1 MKMFDTDL
9 SGRTALVTGSTRGIG
24 YATAAGLASM
34 GATVLVNGRT
44 ADTVGHAI
52 NQLQVRVPDGRFA
65 AAPGDL
71 GTAAGCEAVIAAAP
85 AVDVLVNNTGI
96 YEPKPFE
103 ETPDEDWQR
112 MFDVNVMSGV
122 RLTRHYLPQMLQ
134 RDWGR
139 VVFVSSESAIVIP
152 AEMIHYGFSK
162 AAQLAIARGC
172 AELTKGSK
180 VTVNSVLPGP
190 TWVEAQVERVAARAS
205 SMGIT
210 SDEFKRRTFTER
222 RPSSLLQRYAEP
234 EEVASLICYVCSP
247 AAAATTGAALRC
259 DGGIVRTPF

>member
-1 MKMFDTDL
+1 MTIFDTDL

-24 YATAAGLASM
+24 YASAAGLASM
-34 GATVLVNGRT
+34 GARVLVNGRT
-44 ADTVGHAI
+44 AETVDHAI
-52 NQLQVRVPDGRFA
+52 NQLQVRVPDGSFA

-71 GTAAGCEAVIAAAP
+71 GSAAGCDAVIAAAP
-85 AVDVLVNNTGI
+85 DVDVLVNNTGI

-103 ETPDEDWQR
+103 ETPDDDWQR

-122 RLTRHYLPQMLQ
+122 RLTRHYLPRMLE

-139 VVFVSSESAIVIP
+139 VVFVSSESAIFIP
-152 AEMIHYGFSK
+152 ADMIHYGFSK

-172 AELTKGSK
+172 AELTKGSR

-210 SDEFKRRTFTER
+210 TEQFKEKTFTER

-247 AAAATTGAALRC
+247 AASATNGTALRC
-259 DGGIVRTPF
+259 DGGIVKTPY